1 MTIAAY
7 CKREVTTVTPN
18 VSVIEAARL
27 MRDRHVGCVIATAD
41 ATVDGAPLGILTDRD
56 IVVAVLALNLDP
68 EEVSVGDVMSSE
80 PYTVGAGDARSD
92 ALEIMRAK
100 GVRRLPVVDTDGH
113 LVGIVSADDLLG
125 LVADEV
131 SSLARLVS
139 REQRREREVRR
150 IPT

>member
-1 MTIAAY
+1 MNAA
-7 CKREVTTVTPN
+7 

-27 MRDRHVGCVIATAD
+27 MRDRHVGCVIVTAD
-41 ATVDGAPLGILTDRD
+41 AAADGVPQGILTDRD

-68 EEVSVGDVMSSE
+68 EEVSVGDVMS
-80 PYTVGAGDARSD
+80 PGPHTVGAGDTRAE

-100 GVRRLPVVDTDGH
+100 GVRRLPVVDTDGR

>member
-1 MTIAAY
+1 MTIASY
-7 CKREVTTVTPN
+7 CQREVVTVSAT
-18 VSVIEAARL
+18 VSVIDAARL
-27 MRDRHVGCVIATAD
+27 MRDRHVGCVIAT
-41 ATVDGAPLGILTDRD
+41 VDGAADGVPVGVLTDRD

-68 EEVSVGDVMSSE
+68 EEVSVGDVMS
-80 PYTVGAGDARSD
+80 PGPHTVGIGDARSE

-100 GVRRLPVVDTDGH
+100 GVRRLPVVDTEGH

>member
-7 CKREVTTVTPN
+7 CNREVVTVGLAD
-18 VSVIEAARL
+18 SVIEAARL

-41 ATVDGAPLGILTDRD
+41 TTTGSVPLGILTDRD

-68 EEVSVGDVMSSE
+68 EEVSVGDVMSPE
-80 PYTVGAGDARSD
+80 PHTIGIGDARSD
-92 ALEIMRAK
+92 ALEMMRAK
-100 GVRRLPVVDTDGH
+100 GVRRLPVVDAEGR
-113 LVGIVSADDLLG
+113 LVAIVSADDLLG
-125 LVADEV
+125 VLADEV

-139 REQRREREVRR
+139 REQRRERAVRR

>member
-1 MTIAAY
+1 MTIAS
-7 CKREVTTVTPN
+7 CCQREVVTVSTT

-27 MRDRHVGCVIATAD
+27 MRDRHVGCVVVTAD
-41 ATVDGAPLGILTDRD
+41 AAGAGVPLGILTDRD

-68 EEVSVGDVMSSE
+68 EEVSVGDVMSPG
-80 PYTVGAGDARSD
+80 PYTVSAGDARSD

-100 GVRRLPVVDTDGH
+100 GVRRLPVVDTEGH

-125 LVADEV
+125 LLADEV

-139 REQRREREVRR
+139 REQRREREVRS